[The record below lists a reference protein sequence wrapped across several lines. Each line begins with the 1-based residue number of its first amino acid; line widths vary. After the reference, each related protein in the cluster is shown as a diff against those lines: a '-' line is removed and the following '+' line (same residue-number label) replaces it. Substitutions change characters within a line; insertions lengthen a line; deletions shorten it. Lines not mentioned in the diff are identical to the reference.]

1 MSNTILAGE
10 ELMGRVLLQRGIGF
24 RIMKVGQP
32 TMTEDNE

>member
-10 ELMGRVLLQRGIGF
+10 ELMGRILLQRGIGF

-32 TMTEDNE
+32 TMTEDSK